1 MEAIYY
7 VDGFLILR
15 DLKEPNSILGETLS
29 FDSNRIDESVEF
41 LKRQGIKS
49 INLGNYFHLQNLDF
63 LKKCSFIEG
72 LSILNNN
79 ITDYEGLNYLKNL
92 RSFSAPRLSQPIDF
106 ANFPNLEV
114 VGLEH
119 SKQVVNLSRC
129 KNIFWLWLEKYN
141 EQDLTEFKTF
151 EKIKYLNFYRSSFEN
166 LVGIENFTEL
176 EYIKLDTIK
185 NLKSL
190 KGLDPNLTNLRTL
203 DIYNCK
209 NLSDYDDIAKVKSL
223 KRIFL
228 DKTGDSQDIKFIKD
242 LSALSLLT
250 IGFKVLDGEMQY
262 VDNIETIWFKDFPH
276 YNRKMKNFKK

>member
-79 ITDYEGLNYLKNL
+79 ITDYGGLNYLKNL